1 MSQVGIGAFVLNEE
15 NEVLVVQ
22 EKSGGLK
29 GKVSRPSFSLP
40 IHLDAHD

>member
-1 MSQVGIGAFVLNEE
+1 MCQVGIGAFVLNDA

-29 GKVSRPSFSLP
+29 GKVSNI
-40 IHLDAHD
+40 IHKQLFMHM